1 MKKSIVLVI
10 FLLLT
15 WESYGQNPVF
25 SDEGMRKVRSDVFQ
39 KLQESVGKHSLTNEE
54 KRSISM
60 TMGIPLRINLA
71 NNQFATFQYL
81 DETSHP
87 VYFTTFNLKAAKATE
102 TDALQEGGSLNLGL
116 TGRDMIVG
124 VYDQTRPKPNHNEF
138 GNRVTQLD
146 GSTEEIS
153 NHATHVTG
161 TILAAGNNP
170 NAKGMATEAT
180 GWAFNWDAD
189 ISKMTQNSYDP
200 ELNPGGHLVSNHS
213 YGNLIG
219 WYRDSNQNW
228 SWAGNEGV
236 SSQEDYRF
244 GYYSS
249 KSRQIDELTFAK
261 PYYTI
266 VWAAGNDRSDVGDGS
281 KPSDG
286 PEDTIGP
293 EGVAKNN
300 ITVGAVSLLQDYST
314 PSDVFMSS
322 FSSWGPVDDG
332 RIKPDFVGM
341 GVNVFSSAVS
351 NDGNGDSY
359 ATLSGTSMASPNVT
373 GTLMLLQELYHQ
385 RNSGRYMRS
394 ATLKALAIHT
404 TKEAGID
411 PGPDYMFGWG
421 LLDAKA
427 AADII
432 INEDGSS
439 KVMRELQ
446 LEDNGDYQIEFI
458 SNGVDPIKV
467 TIAWTDPAGSPA
479 PVQLNPGNLMLVND
493 LDMRIVDENGTVYF
507 PWSLN
512 PAEGS
517 GAVASRNS
525 DNFRDNIEQIL
536 IENPSP
542 QKYTIQINHKGN
554 LVNGQQDFSMIFSAG
569 VSDGQSNT
577 LYWIGGNEDWHNP
590 DNWSLS
596 SNGPSAGLIPDEGTR
611 VVIDQP
617 NNGEVIQLNEDAEV
631 FSLNVFG
638 DEGHVLDLNQ
648 RNLIVINGFRSSN
661 QNMEVI
667 NGNILLEGVDEKES
681 IVDFGQ
687 TTFSDVDLE
696 IIAGRWQVLALPEL
710 DGLSI
715 YSSEVEFLVDSLF
728 VADFSLLE
736 GAEVSGS
743 LTTIVFSEQWMVEEN
758 AMVSHPLHLLFLGS
772 NGMYQDLQKLSGINL
787 TNRGDHL
794 AILASGDFENLVLS
808 GHTELE
814 PQSTTVN
821 SLVLERD
828 AQLTLNDGATLSIS
842 EMISHENNTR
852 GSSLITSTGKAS
864 LFHDVYTKYCFE
876 GLSVENVDLL
886 GEAVINLDPESS
898 VVNADNWSNI
908 SCEDVIFVN
917 FDVRYNCAGGITEFI
932 NLSEGNINRLNWN
945 FAGLGSSNLENPT
958 FIFNFPRTYQIT
970 LQAIGS
976 SGTKTFQKSISV
988 SSNTMDRPVIVVNG
1002 SQLSSQLPAS
1012 SYQWY
1017 RNGVPI
1023 ADATSRSYI
1032 AIDEGIYQV
1041 AVIDNQCNRISDV
1054 VVISGSVDLSPNT
1067 RAGYS
1072 IGPNPVSDR
1081 LSLFINNDFLGEL
1094 KISLFDVTGKIKLKE
1109 TIVKQEQVIEYLMDF
1124 NFPSGLY
1131 LLQIQADG
1139 ELQSFKVL
1147 RE

>member
-1 MKKSIVLVI
+1 MRKSIVLVI

-15 WESYGQNPVF
+15 WESYGQNPAF
-25 SDEGMRKVRSDVFQ
+25 SNEGMQKVRSDVFQ

-54 KRSISM
+54 KRRIST

-71 NNQFATFQYL
+71 NNQSATFQYL
-81 DETSHP
+81 DESSHP

-124 VYDQTRPKPNHNEF
+124 IYDQTRPKSNHNEF
-138 GNRVTQLD
+138 GNRVSQLD

-161 TILAAGNNP
+161 TILAAGNNA

-300 ITVGAVSLLQDYST
+300 ITVGAVSLLQDYNT

-341 GVNVFSSAVS
+341 GVNVFSSAIS

-439 KVMRELQ
+439 KVIRELQ

-493 LDMRIVDENGTVYF
+493 LDMRIVDESGTVYY

-512 PAEGS
+512 PAQGS
-517 GAVASRNS
+517 GAVATRNG
-525 DNFRDNIEQIL
+525 DNYRDNVEQIV
-536 IENPSP
+536 IDNPSP
-542 QKYTIQINHKGN
+542 QKYTLQVNHKGS

-569 VSDGQSNT
+569 VTDGQSST
-577 LYWIGGNEDWHNP
+577 LYWIGENDDWEDP
-590 DNWSLS
+590 ENWSLT
-596 SNGPSAGLIPDEGTR
+596 SNGPSAGRIPDEGTR

-617 NNGEVIQLNEDAEV
+617 NIGERIQLSTEAKV
-631 FSLNVFG
+631 FSFNVFG
-638 DEGHVLDLNQ
+638 DERFILDLNQ
-648 RNLIVINGFRSSN
+648 QNLIVVNGFRSGN
-661 QNMEVI
+661 QNMEI
-667 NGNILLEGVDEKES
+667 NNGNILLDGVDEKES

-687 TTFSDVDLE
+687 VTFTEVDLQFNS
-696 IIAGRWQVLALPEL
+696 GRWQVLALPEL
-710 DGLSI
+710 GTLSI
-715 YSSEVEFLVDSLF
+715 NSAEVEFLVDSIF
-728 VADFSLLE
+728 VENLSLLE
-736 GAEVSGS
+736 GADISGS
-743 LTTIVFSEQWMVEEN
+743 LNTIEFSNQLMVEEN
-758 AMVSHPLHLLFLGS
+758 AMVTQPLDFLFSGT
-772 NGMYQDLQKLSGINL
+772 NGIYEDLQKLQDINL
-787 TNRGDHL
+787 TNNGTNL
-794 AILASGDFENLVLS
+794 VILASGDIENLVLS
-808 GHTELE
+808 GHTEIESL
-814 PQSTTVN
+814 TTVVN
-821 SLVLERD
+821 SLVLEPD
-828 AQLTLNDGATLSIS
+828 ALLTLQDGSTLSIV
-842 EMISHENNTR
+842 EKISHAPNPGGNA
-852 GSSLITSTGKAS
+852 LINAKGKAS
-864 LFHDVYTKYCFE
+864 LIHDVYTKYCFE
-876 GLSVENVDLL
+876 GLNVENVDLL
-886 GEAVINLDPESS
+886 GEAVINLDPQSS

-917 FDVRYNCAGGITEFI
+917 FDVRFNCAGGITEFI
-932 NLSEGNINRLNWN
+932 NLSEGNISTLNWS
-945 FAGLGSSNLENPT
+945 FAGLGTSNLENPT
-958 FIFNFPRTYQIT
+958 FVFNFSRTYQVT
-970 LQAIGS
+970 LEAAGP
-976 SGTKTFQKSISV
+976 SGVKAFQRSISV
-988 SSNTMDRPVIVVNG
+988 SSNTLDRPIIVVNG

-1023 ADATSRSYI
+1023 TGATSRSYI
-1032 AIDEGIYQV
+1032 AIDEGTYQV

-1054 VVISGSVDLSPNT
+1054 VVISGAGDLNPNT
-1067 RAGYS
+1067 KAGYS

-1081 LSLFINNDFLGEL
+1081 LSLFINNDFIGEL
-1094 KISLFDVTGKIKLKE
+1094 KISLFDVTGKRKLEE
-1109 TIVKQEQVIEYLMDF
+1109 TFVKQEQAIEYLMDF
-1124 NFPSGLY
+1124 NLPSGLY
-1131 LLQIQADG
+1131 LLQIQAG
-1139 ELQSFKVL
+1139 RELLSFKVL